1 MIGTLQALG
10 LGGMYQRPK
19 MGVYVDNNS
28 RQWQTNEVEM
38 EEELERDAEGN
49 VIPLLREDGSEV
61 RDPVTGLA
69 KYQPRIDMRTGKPAL
84 RPVMTWAHR
93 DPDANTLK
101 WLASH
106 QYSDEFGDAAVEH
119 NVNLRAVTNDATVQ
133 TIAARVEAYERKRA
147 LPAPEVV
154 DAEVVEQEGDAELPS
169 TPTEGAEN
177 T

>member
-1 MIGTLQALG
+1 MVGTLQAIG

-19 MGVYVDNNS
+19 MGVYIDNNG

-38 EEELERDAEGN
+38 EEELEKDADGS
-49 VIPLLREDGSEV
+49 VIPLRTESGAPV

-69 KYQPRIDMRTGKPAL
+69 KYQPKIDMRTGKPAL

-93 DPDANTLK
+93 EPDANTLK

-106 QYSDEFGDAAVEH
+106 QYADEFGDTVVEH

-147 LPAPEVV
+147 LPAPEVE
-154 DAEVVEQEGDAELPS
+154 DAEVIEQEGDAELPS
-169 TPTEGAEN
+169 TPTGGAEKS
-177 T
+177 

>member
-19 MGVYVDNNS
+19 MGVYIDNNG

-69 KYQPRIDMRTGKPAL
+69 KYQPRIDPKTGKPYL

-93 DPDANTLK
+93 
-101 WLASH
+101 
-106 QYSDEFGDAAVEH
+106 
-119 NVNLRAVTNDATVQ
+119 
-133 TIAARVEAYERKRA
+133 
-147 LPAPEVV
+147 
-154 DAEVVEQEGDAELPS
+154 
-169 TPTEGAEN
+169 
-177 T
+177 